1 MAEGDS
7 SQSGHAVV
15 NLKESKNAL
24 EALKGL
30 SATGELQGAEECILE
45 YAQGVTD
52 EALTCL
58 SGCTRL
64 THLNLNACQDYSD
77 SGLEKLAETCT
88 GLVNLS
94 LYWNVHIGDR
104 GIGAMSGAN
113 PSLTNLNLSGCKGLS
128 DAGLSTVA
136 RSSTMIT
143 NLDLTR
149 CCLLTNPG
157 LVTLAE
163 CCPEIRDLRF
173 YACGYIG
180 NEGVG
185 ALIKNL
191 RHMVVLDLCGSK
203 EITDEVTLSSSSPPH
218 HHLLLPSF
226 LSPLSSCRTISMQ
239 AWLEFALRMRLEK
252 VGRGNRWIGC
262 QSRRSRCACSEPW
275 PPN

>member
-1 MAEGDS
+1 
-7 SQSGHAVV
+7 
-15 NLKESKNAL
+15 
-24 EALKGL
+24 
-30 SATGELQGAEECILE
+30 
-45 YAQGVTD
+45 
-52 EALTCL
+52 
-58 SGCTRL
+58 
-64 THLNLNACQDYSD
+64 
-77 SGLEKLAETCT
+77 
-88 GLVNLS
+88 
-94 LYWNVHIGDR
+94 
-104 GIGAMSGAN
+104 
-113 PSLTNLNLSGCKGLS
+113 
-128 DAGLSTVA
+128 
-136 RSSTMIT
+136 MIT

-203 EITDEVTLSSSSPPH
+203 EITDEVTLSSSSP
-218 HHLLLPSF
+218 LFF
-226 LSPLSSCRTISMQ
+226 LSSPSSCRTISMP

-252 VGRGNRWIGC
+252 GGNENRWIGC
-262 QSRRSRCACSEPW
+262 QSRRSRCACSESW

>member
-24 EALKGL
+24 EALKAL

-203 EITDEVTLSSSSPPH
+203 EITDEVTISSPSSSSSSPFPPFF
-218 HHLLLPSF
+218 LLLISG
-226 LSPLSSCRTISMQ
+226 CRKISLQ
-239 AWLEFALRMRLEK
+239 AWLVRALSVRLEK
-252 VGRGNRWIGC
+252 
-262 QSRRSRCACSEPW
+262 SEKA
-275 PPN
+275 N